1 MVVLYITITMKQSH
15 SSGTYNSSASKEF
28 QAFYVTPRFNTVR
41 PQKPATGPSLHP
53 VESSSYSS
61 TLLI

>member
-1 MVVLYITITMKQSH
+1 MVVLYITITMKQSP
-15 SSGTYNSSASKEF
+15 SSGAYNSSARKEF
-28 QAFYVTPRFNTVR
+28 QAFYGTRRFNTLC
-41 PQKPATGPSLHP
+41 PQKPATGPSLQQ